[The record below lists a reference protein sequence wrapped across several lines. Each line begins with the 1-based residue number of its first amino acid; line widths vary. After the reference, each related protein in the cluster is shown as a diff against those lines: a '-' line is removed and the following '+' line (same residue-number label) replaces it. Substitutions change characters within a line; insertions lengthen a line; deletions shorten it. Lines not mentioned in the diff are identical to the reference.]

1 LLHLSAKDA
10 AVYDLIGRNYFMLG
24 EYKRATCSFQEA
36 LAAGP
41 GDSDRYLWLGRAFGR
56 RAEHAGP
63 LTAPGYASKAR
74 QNFERAV
81 DLNPKNLEAMSDLF
95 EYYLEA
101 PGFLGGGIDKAS
113 LLAKRIAEL
122 DPAEGHFTQY
132 RLAEKKGDTARAEQE
147 LRRAAALAPERRS
160 DLARFLANRTPKT

>member
-1 LLHLSAKDA
+1 FDVRRSLFIAILCSAPRLLGGDLPLEQARKLHDHSEFQASLQVLLHLSAKDA

-36 LAAGP
+36 LAAAP

-95 EYYLEA
+95 E
-101 PGFLGGGIDKAS
+101 
-113 LLAKRIAEL
+113 
-122 DPAEGHFTQY
+122 
-132 RLAEKKGDTARAEQE
+132 
-147 LRRAAALAPERRS
+147 
-160 DLARFLANRTPKT
+160 